1 MDIQETRTCYRSGG
15 SYYRNSKMT
24 AWLKRTDCRRNKMDF
39 LIELIAN
46 FIGNLIEEILISLP
60 FTNSIVAKRKYRR
73 KNNLFVKNEY

>member
-1 MDIQETRTCYRSGG
+1 
-15 SYYRNSKMT
+15 
-24 AWLKRTDCRRNKMDF
+24 MDF

-73 KNNLFVKNEY
+73 KNNLFVINEYILICRTTAKEKSRRSADMF